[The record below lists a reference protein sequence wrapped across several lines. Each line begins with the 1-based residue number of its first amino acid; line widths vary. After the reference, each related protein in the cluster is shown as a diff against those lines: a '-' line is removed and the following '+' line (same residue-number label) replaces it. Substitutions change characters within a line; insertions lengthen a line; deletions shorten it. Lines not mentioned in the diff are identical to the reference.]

1 MELFNEYLTLER
13 GGTKGAIRYLLKSL
27 EKVNLN
33 IENFILY
40 KSYLITIIQNDER
53 SLTKVCTLL
62 INNKDKMALNE
73 EDIKVIKK
81 Y

>member
-53 SLTKVCTLL
+53 SLTKACTLL